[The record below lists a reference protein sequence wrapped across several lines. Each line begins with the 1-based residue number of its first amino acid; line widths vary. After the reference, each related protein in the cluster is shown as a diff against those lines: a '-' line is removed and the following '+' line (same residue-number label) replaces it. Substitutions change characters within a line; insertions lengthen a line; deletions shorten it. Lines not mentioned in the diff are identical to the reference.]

1 MNIVLVHGSYA
12 GPWIWDLVR
21 PDLEAAAIA

>member
-12 GPWIWDLVR
+12 GTWVWDR
-21 PDLEAAAIA
+21 SDPSSSGAATG